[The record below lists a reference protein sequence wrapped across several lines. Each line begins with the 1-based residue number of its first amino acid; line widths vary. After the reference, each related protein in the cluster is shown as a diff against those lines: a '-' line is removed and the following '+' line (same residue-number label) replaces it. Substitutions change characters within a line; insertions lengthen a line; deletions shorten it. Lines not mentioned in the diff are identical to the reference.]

1 MGGKITVLNHRLI
14 LDPSQQIHTVYQKKR
29 IKQTPPKVK
38 PKLKSLTS
46 NQVRKKIAKGEL
58 R

>member
-1 MGGKITVLNHRLI
+1 MGWKKRMNAALPLGKLHNRYSRCV
-14 LDPSQQIHTVYQKKR
+14 KKRR

>member
-1 MGGKITVLNHRLI
+1 MVSLTKKKYALLRHLNVNRA
-14 LDPSQQIHTVYQKKR
+14 PKRR